1 MSHSIAPVQ
10 QSNPQAAASQASSAP
25 QASAA
30 PKPSQ
35 NVAPNAAPQDKV
47 TISEAS
53 KQALANASK
62 PAAGG

>member
-1 MSHSIAPVQ
+1 MSHTIPPVQ
-10 QSNPQAAASQASSAP
+10 QADPQAAAP
-25 QASAA
+25 RASAA
-30 PKPSQ
+30 PKLAQ
-35 NVAPNAAPQDKV
+35 NEAPTAAPQDKV

>member
-1 MSHSIAPVQ
+1 MSHAIGPVQ
-10 QSNPQAAASQASSAP
+10 QTDPQAAAP

-30 PKPSQ
+30 PKPAQSE
-35 NVAPNAAPQDKV
+35 APSAAPHDKV

-53 KQALANASK
+53 K

>member
-10 QSNPQAAASQASSAP
+10 QANPQAAAAQAP
-25 QASAA
+25 AA
-30 PKPSQ
+30 PKPAQ
-35 NVAPNAAPQDKV
+35 NGAATAAPQDKV

-62 PAAGG
+62 PAAGD